1 MDTQLNNNIDQGI
14 MGINE
19 LAWEGEKVKLCLPGP
34 DKSSDIYYHSL
45 CAGDFSSGE
54 KRFLSGQMC
63 NIYSEVNRH
72 IIYKNEY
79 FSLRVLSYLFL
90 QPVI

>member
-1 MDTQLNNNIDQGI
+1 

-54 KRFLSGQMC
+54 KGFLSEQMC
-63 NIYSEVNRH
+63 VIFIQKLTGILSIKMNIS
-72 IIYKNEY
+72 
-79 FSLRVLSYLFL
+79 
-90 QPVI
+90 P